1 MTERVL
7 SRHFDRPEARTLPGY
22 QAAGGYEAFRKAL
35 LRAGPKGVPHE
46 VEVETVTV
54 RDRILVVM
62 QALSTRESCDFEE
75 LLFDGGQ
82 PVSREVLVATF
93 LAMLELTRL
102 EAIGIYQGV
111 DAEGVPV
118 GPIHLRR
125 RGEIAEGTWM
135 ERISE
140 LM

>member
-1 MTERVL
+1 
-7 SRHFDRPEARTLPGY
+7 
-22 QAAGGYEAFRKAL
+22 
-35 LRAGPKGVPHE
+35 
-46 VEVETVTV
+46 
-54 RDRILVVM
+54 VVM
-62 QALSTRESCDFEE
+62 QALATRESCDFEE
-75 LLFDGGQ
+75 FLFDAGR

-102 EAIGIYQGV
+102 EAIGLYQGI

-125 RGEIAEGTWM
+125 RGEIVDGTWM